1 MNCKQCFSLFTEALY
16 RELSDQ
22 RQKEFDQHLADCR
35 KCDQSFQELR
45 STLQVLDQ
53 RKRLSPE
60 SQFLDSLWANLRPEL
75 ETDTAAAKTEGI
87 ESNWFQRIFTAVL
100 LPKWTLGFA
109 AAVALFALGILVGKA
124 FFKTQPDSTQQFV
137 HRTNPD
143 PAQVQEIERR
153 SARYLDRSKVLL
165 LGLINY
171 EPAEADTTI
180 LNLDVK
186 KEVSQRLVR
195 EASTLKDELSQ
206 IRQLRLQ
213 KLVSYIEMILLQIA
227 NLEETQDLPSIEI
240 IRSSVD
246 RKGILLKINLE
257 QMKNQNN
264 EPIQQDSP
272 DKKSTI

>member
-213 KLVSYIEMILLQIA
+213 KLVSDIEMILLQIA

>member
-1 MNCKQCFSLFTEALY
+1 M
-16 RELSDQ
+16 
-22 RQKEFDQHLADCR
+22 
-35 KCDQSFQELR
+35 
-45 STLQVLDQ
+45 
-53 RKRLSPE
+53 
-60 SQFLDSLWANLRPEL
+60 
-75 ETDTAAAKTEGI
+75 
-87 ESNWFQRIFTAVL
+87 
-100 LPKWTLGFA
+100 
-109 AAVALFALGILVGKA
+109 
-124 FFKTQPDSTQQFV
+124 
-137 HRTNPD
+137 
-143 PAQVQEIERR
+143 QEIERR

-213 KLVSYIEMILLQIA
+213 KLVSDIEMILLQIA

>member
-213 KLVSYIEMILLQIA
+213 KLVSDIEMILLQIA

-264 EPIQQDSP
+264 EPIQEDSP

>member
-60 SQFLDSLWANLRPEL
+60 SQFLDSLWTNLRPEL

-87 ESNWFQRIFTAVL
+87 ESNWYQRIFPAVL

-213 KLVSYIEMILLQIA
+213 KLVSDIEMILLQIA

-264 EPIQQDSP
+264 EPIQEDSP